1 MFNMDDWKILVDS
14 LDMGDMRLYHAYA
27 YNEKTRQVI
36 EGMEEGLDE
45 EAVRA
50 NFQHYLMGTLMQ
62 MEMERQYYEQKQ
74 ARATKSTETRPDGTV
89 VETSTVEVTHTA
101 TSQPARPEVK
111 PTFITEEPKQEK
123 KSTFLTEEPKD
134 GQGGGV
140 LLL

>member
-45 EAVRA
+45 EMVRA

-62 MEMERQYYEQKQ
+62 MEMERQYYEQQQ
-74 ARATKSTETRPDGTV
+74 ARATKTTEERPDGTKI
-89 VETSTVEVTHTA
+89 ETTTVEVSRSIS
-101 TSQPARPEVK
+101 SQPAPQRQSTFQARPQME
-111 PTFITEEPKQEK
+111 EK
-123 KSTFLTEEPKD
+123 KESSILLPGQEENKSS
-134 GQGGGV
+134 GGFIV
-140 LLL
+140 

>member
-74 ARATKSTETRPDGTV
+74 ARATTSTETRPDGTV
-89 VETSTVEVTHTA
+89 VETSSIEVTRTV
-101 TSQPARPEVK
+101 TSQPAAK
-111 PTFITEEPKQEK
+111 PLVQEEK
-123 KSTFLTEEPKD
+123 KPSTFLTEEPKNPT
-134 GQGGGV
+134 GGI
-140 LLL
+140 LLP